1 MTNKHS
7 HSAEKSVIRQR
18 LNIRGKTR
26 AAIRTEVLCAWVK
39 EQPGEGRDDLMQRY
53 RYDVEK
59 LSDGSW
65 VYLLRPAGL
74 NKGCDFV
81 VLCENWLRCN
91 NGRDR
96 PPKHQDISR
105 AIHRFGRKY
114 PEKLRLLL
122 HAIRLVWECKPM
134 RPLLNKFSAHDDQ
147 RLMAER
153 TLGIVRWLFIEQDIT
168 YWATSGRA
176 MLRRHFEDKFGQLP

>member
-1 MTNKHS
+1 MS
-7 HSAEKSVIRQR
+7 PE
-18 LNIRGKTR
+18 KTR
-26 AAIRTEVLCAWVK
+26 SRVLEIWVL
-39 EQPGEGRDDLMQRY
+39 ECPGRGRGDEMQCY

-81 VLCENWLRCN
+81 VLCENWLRYK

-96 PPKHQDISR
+96 PPRHKNMINAVRQ
-105 AIHRFGRKY
+105 FGRKF
-114 PEKLRLLL
+114 PRRLRLLL
-122 HAIRLVWECKPM
+122 HGIRLVWECRPVK
-134 RPLLNKFSAHDDQ
+134 PLLDKFSPRDNQ
-147 RLMAER
+147 RLLAER
-153 TLGIVRWLFIEQDIT
+153 ILGAVRWLFIEQDIT

-176 MLRRHFEDKFGQLP
+176 MLRRGFEEQFGRLP